1 MSQYKC
7 KLVNLNGEI
16 IEDVFE
22 ASSIFELKRSILG
35 NDECPISIKKVRLP
49 SINTN
54 FMDKFY
60 KIKPQDL
67 ENFTSQLVV
76 MLKAGVPLVK
86 SLETVEQQ
94 FEATKFKNT
103 IEDVIEKVNNGVVF
117 SKALNEYPRAFN
129 SLYVNMV
136 KVGETTGS
144 LDVILDHIRG
154 FLHHDIAVR
163 RKIKSAMRYPIIVMS
178 ILVLAFVAAIGF
190 IMPRFATMFGNA
202 GIALPLPTKALIF
215 LSILITKYWFI
226 TFWVIVIIIVAIRF
240 YIHRPAG
247 AYRFDAIKLA
257 MPVFKDIVLQSTL
270 ARFAHILETLSRSGV
285 KIVQALEIVEHTLG
299 NRVIAKDVATA
310 RELVIQGVPIADALS
325 ESKHIPQM
333 TIMMIST
340 GEQAGALDDM
350 LKNIA
355 EQYDAVVRAKIDGLA
370 SAIEP
375 LLTIL
380 IGAFLLIFALSIFLP
395 MWKMIDIVK

>member
-117 SKALNEYPRAFN
+117 SKALGEYPRAFN

-154 FLHHDIAVR
+154 FLHHDIAVK

>member
-35 NDECPISIKKVRLP
+35 SDECPISIKKVRLP

-60 KIKPQDL
+60 KIKSQDL

-117 SKALNEYPRAFN
+117 SKALGEYPRAFN

-154 FLHHDIAVR
+154 FLHHDIAVK

-226 TFWVIVIIIVAIRF
+226 TFWVIVIILFAIRF

-285 KIVQALEIVEHTLG
+285 KIVQALEIVESTLG